1 MGKFA
6 APAFYSKTVNRFTL
20 RADPSAAPQT
30 DSALGWGC
38 VGEGGEEIHN
48 EGDEKYSIEE
58 LRQISRQESL
68 MRQLFM
74 RKKVIAFGAITQ
86 RSEALYETPSIG
98 LPEPDLIQRQYPD
111 FRE

>member
-20 RADPSAAPQT
+20 RADPSAAPHA

-58 LRQISRQESL
+58 FETNFPAGEFNAPAIHA
-68 MRQLFM
+68 
-74 RKKVIAFGAITQ
+74 KK
-86 RSEALYETPSIG
+86 E
-98 LPEPDLIQRQYPD
+98 
-111 FRE
+111 